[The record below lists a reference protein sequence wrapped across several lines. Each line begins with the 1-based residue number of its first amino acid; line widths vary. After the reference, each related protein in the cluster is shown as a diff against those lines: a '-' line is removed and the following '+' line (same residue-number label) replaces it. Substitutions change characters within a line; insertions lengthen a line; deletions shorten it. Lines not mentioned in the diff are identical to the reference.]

1 MSLIFLREENSIVE
15 DRQGLVKYPHPDLA
29 LRLPSA
35 IEHRSVAPQQL
46 SIADIC
52 RTLAKRKALIL
63 TFAAI
68 VLCFAAA
75 YAFLKTP
82 MYEGVARLQIDPT
95 RSTSLGLE
103 NDKNSM
109 SSADVDGR
117 IKTEVTIIQSDTVA
131 MQVMK
136 ALKLYSDPNF
146 AGKDTIQTPIKDL
159 ADLTSSQRR

>member
-1 MSLIFLREENSIVE
+1 MENRQSLVRYAHPGISLRIP
-15 DRQGLVKYPHPDLA
+15 G
-29 LRLPSA
+29 A
-35 IEHRSVAPQQL
+35 IENRSVVPQQL
-46 SIADIC
+46 SIQDIC
-52 RTLAKRKALIL
+52 RTVAKRKTLIL

-82 MYEGVARLQIDPT
+82 VYEGVARLQIDPT

-117 IKTEVTIIQSDTVA
+117 IKTQAQILQSDTVA

-136 ALKLYSDPNF
+136 D
-146 AGKDTIQTPIKDL
+146 IK
-159 ADLTSSQRR
+159 

>member
-1 MSLIFLREENSIVE
+1 MDDHNALI
-15 DRQGLVKYPHPDLA
+15 KYPRPE
-29 LRLPSA
+29 LPQRFPAA
-35 IEHRSVAPQQL
+35 IERRSVAPQQL

-82 MYEGVARLQIDPT
+82 VYEGVARLQIDPT

-136 ALKLYSDPNF
+136 ALRLYADPAF
-146 AGKDTIQTPIKDL
+146 AGKDTIPRPSIDL
-159 ADLTSSQRR
+159 AELTPSQRQRREGSFQAGRT